1 MTNGEKILKE
11 MNEFHVPEQNAGD
24 GDLPFESLEDYSL
37 DPIGFEEAAAMVN
50 EQVEHFFDLSVKY
63 NHQSA
68 DYLEICGFLERGIKY
83 LGSVCMTK
91 TYLNYKKQVFPKL
104 EDLSTHR
111 LYAMVSFNLRKL
123 NRTVS
128 ERMAASDQIPAKWLD
143 MQFRF
148 INLTERLKSTESKI
162 YHCLVWGE
170 GDDIDKAEERERM
183 FTEKAFNIHYVKKYV
198 KKPVFRQA
206 PAFPILKSE
215 DRNVNCEVNESSEAP
230 TLTAEDSQ
238 AKESEQ
244 QTAAVTTSVIEL
256 PGPIDTGETSG
267 SEENDDCPFL
277 DNDIP
282 DPGDTPFTL
291 EQLTEF
297 YLRVHP
303 ELRNDPERLRYLL
316 FDSSLEEIWSED
328 EDEDDDDIDIDW
340 DDVNETG

>member
-24 GDLPFESLEDYSL
+24 EDLPFESLDDYSL
-37 DPIGFEEAAAMVN
+37 DPIGFEEVAAMVN
-50 EQVEHFFDLSVKY
+50 DQVEHFFDLSVKY
-63 NHQSA
+63 NHKSA

-170 GDDIDKAEERERM
+170 GDDIDKAEERIRM
-183 FTEKAFNIHYVKKYV
+183 FTEKAFNLHYVKKYV

-206 PAFPILKSE
+206 SAFPVLKDAVKE
-215 DRNVNCEVNESSEAP
+215 LQNHKAE
-230 TLTAEDSQ
+230 TAEAQPAETVEEQIPGTDPQPETETIPSL
-238 AKESEQ
+238 AIVSAEAENKTSEPE
-244 QTAAVTTSVIEL
+244 VPLIVIDEEL
-256 PGPIDTGETSG
+256 PGEDPDVMAQMSFLI
-267 SEENDDCPFL
+267 SE
-277 DNDIP
+277 
-282 DPGDTPFTL
+282 
-291 EQLTEF
+291 
-297 YLRVHP
+297 YLRLYP
-303 ELRNDPERLRYLL
+303 ELRNDPERLYREL
-316 FDSSLEEIWSED
+316 FGGPPGF
-328 EDEDDDDIDIDW
+328 EDDDD
-340 DDVNETG
+340 DDDDYGDMDSWWMS